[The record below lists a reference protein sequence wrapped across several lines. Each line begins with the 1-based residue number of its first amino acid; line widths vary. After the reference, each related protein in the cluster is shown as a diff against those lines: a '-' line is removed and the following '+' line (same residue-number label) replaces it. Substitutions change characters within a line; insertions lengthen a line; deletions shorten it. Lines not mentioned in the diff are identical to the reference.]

1 VGEDFPDFFDDI
13 DDLLEE
19 MEKEIEEM
27 MKDFRRERREM
38 FRKPFVKGF
47 SFELEDGRPVFKTFG
62 DVSAGAREPLIEQV
76 IRNGMLNLI
85 AEMPGVEKDS
95 IKLEADENSLS
106 IDAKSEDRVYKTRVQ
121 LKEAVDPDSGKA
133 TYKNGVLEIKFK
145 LHGNDNKAYKQLD
158 VE

>member
-1 VGEDFPDFFDDI
+1 MGEDFPDFFDDI

-19 MEKEIEEM
+19 MEREIEEM
-27 MKDFRRERREM
+27 VKDFGRERRGM
-38 FRKPFVKGF
+38 FNKPFVKGF
-47 SFELEDGRPVFKTFG
+47 SFELEDGKPVFKTFG

-76 IRNGMLNLI
+76 ISNGILNLI

-95 IKLEADENSLS
+95 IKLEADEDSVS
-106 IDAKSEDRVYKTRVQ
+106 IDAQSEDRVYKTRVQ

-145 LHGNDNKAYKQLD
+145 LRGNGNKAYKRLD